1 MIRFLTWLLTSAV
14 AVSVAALLVDGIY
27 FTGPVHG
34 QEEIKHKLVPLLFVA
49 LILGVVTSFVKPILT
64 FLSIPLIVVTLGL
77 FLVIINAAMLKLTS
91 WLADKLDI
99 GFHVEGFWPAVW
111 GAIVI
116 TVVGWIVDGLIG
128 DSR

>member
-1 MIRFLTWLLTSAV
+1 VIRFLTWLLTSAV
-14 AVSVAALLVDGIY
+14 AVAAAALLIDGIY

-49 LILGVVTSFVKPILT
+49 LILGVVTSFVRPVLT

-99 GFHVEGFWPAVW
+99 GFHVEGFWPAVG

-116 TVVGWIVDGLIG
+116 TVVTWIVDSVIG
-128 DSR
+128 EQH